1 MICIIMQ
8 LFTNK
13 KQSNFLH
20 VNFFE
25 NTFLKAVIKVVR
37 LLWKVFIFAAK
48 VADMWY
54 VSIDSSKV
62 FYFGSTKT
70 YKTSFANK
78 TH

>member
-1 MICIIMQ
+1 M
-8 LFTNK
+8 NK
-13 KQSNFLH
+13 KQSYFLH
-20 VNFFE
+20 ANSYE

-54 VSIDSSKV
+54 VSIDSKV